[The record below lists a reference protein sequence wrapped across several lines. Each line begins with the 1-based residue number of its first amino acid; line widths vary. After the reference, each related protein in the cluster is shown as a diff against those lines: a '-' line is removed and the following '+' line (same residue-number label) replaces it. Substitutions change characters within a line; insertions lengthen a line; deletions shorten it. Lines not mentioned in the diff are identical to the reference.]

1 MEFTIGY
8 VCGIAVCFAVY
19 AIIRI
24 AVKDSNKVK
33 DKETSKSD
41 KANNDNEAKDTFTL
55 LDITKMTLVDV
66 INRKKY
72 LETVVMCMRLLD
84 IDAESIPCIRM
95 YIPFFNSHAKMDCLK
110 RDQVLLYTEDATFKK
125 YFLDA
130 IYKFVQDYKQ
140 NIESKQDNQ
149 PTNKSDDNQ

>member
-41 KANNDNEAKDTFTL
+41 KANNDNEAKGTFTL
-55 LDITKMTLVDV
+55 LDITKLALEDVVKRKMYLV
-66 INRKKY
+66 
-72 LETVVMCMRLLD
+72 TVAQCMRLLD
-84 IDAESIPCIRM
+84 AESIPYIRM
-95 YIPFFNSHAKMDCLK
+95 NIPFFNSHAKMDCLK

-125 YFLDA
+125 YILDA

-140 NIESKQDNQ
+140 SIESKQDNQ